1 MRILDVTRLGSC
13 LAFAIAVYGT
23 RSAYAQT
30 KIACLGE
37 SVTHSAHRI
46 HDPEYPE
53 FLGRF
58 LDSDF
63 KLEAQMNPLDGGML
77 YGSGTNYRIGN
88 FGLPTGS
95 ALDVD
100 NADVTSTFASPQL
113 VTAEKFGPDV
123 VVLGPYGPHEP
134 YANVSLPDR
143 FVPDL
148 TKLAQKIMGFA
159 SKPTVFLALP
169 IARYG
174 EDTDTV
180 RHDIHDYTVQVSK
193 DLNLPTIDLW
203 TEFMGKRAEFYDQN
217 HLAEAGNQHLGN
229 FVGAVIQKWK
239 AGGAVGSGGMSGSA
253 GGAATSAGTSGVAAG
268 GALGTVGSD
277 TGGVPAVSG
286 SSGGSGAAPSAG
298 ASSTAQSAGGAP
310 APTGTVGTGGASSTP
325 VGSAGGSN
333 SAPLPTGN
341 ELAHPNADTASGC
354 SLSTA
359 PGSQQG
365 SLAALVALSLLA
377 LTGGRRS
384 GVRQRPATAGGR

>member
-1 MRILDVTRLGSC
+1 LGSC
-13 LAFAIAVYGT
+13 LAFAIAVCGT
-23 RSAYAQT
+23 RSAHAQT

-58 LDSDF
+58 LDADF

-77 YGSGTNYRIGN
+77 YGAGTNYRIGN

-95 ALDVD
+95 ALDVN

-174 EDTDTV
+174 EDSDTV

-217 HLAEAGNQHLGN
+217 HLAETGNQHLGN

-239 AGGAVGSGGMSGSA
+239 AGGAVGAGGMSGMSGSA
-253 GGAATSAGTSGVAAG
+253 GSAATSAGTSGIAAG
-268 GALGTVGSD
+268 GAMGTVGSG

-286 SSGGSGAAPSAG
+286 SSGGSGGGPSAG
-298 ASSTAQSAGGAP
+298 TSSTVQGAGGAP
-310 APTGTVGTGGASSTP
+310 APTGTVSTSGASGTP
-325 VGSAGGSN
+325 VGSAGSSN

-354 SLSTA
+354 SLSPA
-359 PGSQQG
+359 LGSQQG
-365 SLAALVALSLLA
+365 ALAVLMALSLLA

-384 GVRQRPATAGGR
+384 GVRKRPAAAGGR